1 MIIVIDKVFY
11 PATLE
16 TINSQ
21 NKHTYFKKEEEHD
34 NGIVARRLTQ
44 TAGNYF
50 NFDNQVGYDIWFHR
64 NGMPDW
70 HQDRDE
76 QTFFKT
82 GQSHFPICSIVF
94 YPHVKD
100 LVGGELIF
108 KNNMRITPVSNR
120 LVMFGPGLEHKVTP
134 IQSGE
139 RVSMNIN
146 AWNYDVEVATDF
158 N

>member
-1 MIIVIDKVFY
+1 M
-11 PATLE
+11 
-16 TINSQ
+16 
-21 NKHTYFKKEEEHD
+21 
-34 NGIVARRLTQ
+34 
-44 TAGNYF
+44 
-50 NFDNQVGYDIWFHR
+50 
-64 NGMPDW
+64 
-70 HQDRDE
+70 
-76 QTFFKT
+76 
-82 GQSHFPICSIVF
+82 F

-146 AWNYDVEVATDF
+146 SWNYDIEVATEF

>member
-1 MIIVIDKVFY
+1 MILVTDKIFY
-11 PATLE
+11 SQTLE
-16 TINSQ
+16 KINSTCPHAFFT
-21 NKHTYFKKEEEHD
+21 NEDSHTHKD
-34 NGIVARRLTQ
+34 VCTRLLTN
-44 TAGNYF
+44 ASAYF
-50 NFDNQVGYDIWFHR
+50 NFNNQIGYDVWFHR
-64 NGMPDW
+64 NGTPGW

-76 QTFFKT
+76 QTFWET

-108 KNNMRITPVSNR
+108 KNNMRITPVTNR

-134 IQSGE
+134 IESGE

-146 AWNYDVEVATDF
+146 AWNSRVKIATNF
-158 N
+158 S